1 MIFGGFELLTA
12 VDLNEVRKRLE
23 SDENPKNIKRDLA
36 LEIVKIFHSED
47 EANKAFQN

>member
-12 VDLNEVRKRLE
+12 LDLDEVQKRLN
-23 SDENPKNIKRDLA
+23 SDENPKDIKRDLA

-47 EANKAFQN
+47 EAKKS